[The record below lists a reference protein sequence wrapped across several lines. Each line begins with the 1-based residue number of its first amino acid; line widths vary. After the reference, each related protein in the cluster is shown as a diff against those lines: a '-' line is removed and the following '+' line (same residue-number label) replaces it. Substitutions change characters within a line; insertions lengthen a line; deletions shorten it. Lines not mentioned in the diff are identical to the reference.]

1 MFLGVVVGVAVVVR
15 GGGFDADWL
24 IKSGRLW
31 EYYNEIR

>member
-1 MFLGVVVGVAVVVR
+1 MFLGVVVRVVVVFG